1 MDPELTGTHV
11 VVGSQ
16 NTTGRRSIGIRSFF
30 LTILLCVVVVV
41 VNIVV
46 ELPPQ
51 ASSASFVIVFVG
63 SYAILRYYTG
73 GKRTIHIDFDRN
85 TITSGK
91 VELNITE
98 ITSASTVGAE
108 SDRDRSTFAFGQPGR
123 DRVVIYVPRDA
134 TKRAILAE
142 VVRRSSVAL
151 PAVADRF
158 DKYDPEGKFATVGVS
173 DFFHTKQSA
182 LEVFAP

>member
-11 VVGSQ
+11 VVGGP
-16 NTTGRRSIGIRSFF
+16 NTTGSRSIGIRSFF

-41 VNIVV
+41 VNIVL

-51 ASSASFVIVFVG
+51 ASSATFVVSFVG
-63 SYAILRYYTG
+63 SYAIRRFYTDRN
-73 GKRTIHIDFDRN
+73 RTVHIDLDRN

-91 VELNITE
+91 VELTITE

-108 SDRDRSTFAFGQPGR
+108 SDSDRSAFEFGQPGR

-134 TKRAILAE
+134 TKRAVLAE
-142 VVRRSSVAL
+142 VVRRSSIAL
-151 PAVADRF
+151 PDMANRF

-173 DFFHTKQSA
+173 DRFHTKHSA
-182 LEVFAP
+182 LENFAS